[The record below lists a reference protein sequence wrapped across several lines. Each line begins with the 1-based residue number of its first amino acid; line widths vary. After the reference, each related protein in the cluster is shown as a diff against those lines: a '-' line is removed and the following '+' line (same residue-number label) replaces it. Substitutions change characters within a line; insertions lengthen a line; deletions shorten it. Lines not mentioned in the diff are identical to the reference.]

1 MKIPQVLAT
10 VAILLFT
17 ILLCRCCPSGCGCHI
32 DSIVCQFVDR
42 ETVYRRN
49 VLITTAKF
57 TDSFVDVTK
66 VISAYVNLK
75 VISFHNCVVINCP
88 ETVSIMIIGACSN
101 NGRVVPAEKNAVAT
115 AMPTSLTLDKVI
127 DDDDFTSAVISSLN
141 KIKKDN
147 WIGIAVSLVGYSIVI
162 MYWIFLFARK
172 VRQQKKNRV
181 INRNQIRRYG
191 QQEGFDREE
200 EERPRRPFTR
210 SQARLARQQNA
221 L

>member
-1 MKIPQVLAT
+1 M
-10 VAILLFT
+10 
-17 ILLCRCCPSGCGCHI
+17 
-32 DSIVCQFVDR
+32 DR
-42 ETVYRRN
+42 ETIYRRN

-66 VISAYVNLK
+66 VMSAYVNLK
-75 VISFHNCVVINCP
+75 EISFHNCVVTNCP

-101 NGRVVPAEKNAVAT
+101 NGRVVPAEKNTVAA

-172 VRQQKKNRV
+172 VRQQKKKPCHKQKSN
-181 INRNQIRRYG
+181 
-191 QQEGFDREE
+191 
-200 EERPRRPFTR
+200 
-210 SQARLARQQNA
+210 
-221 L
+221 